1 MDFRIKNKKKTMKK
15 ILNWLFGYLPVNNSE
30 NILM

>member
-1 MDFRIKNKKKTMKK
+1 MDFRIKIKKTMKK
-15 ILNWLFGYLPVNNSE
+15 ILNWLFGYLPTNNAE